1 MKRLA
6 LIGFLMISIGLWG
19 QTTSLATGNWSD
31 PSIWSTGVVPPA
43 TATVNVNHTV
53 SIDQNILVT
62 TGTFNFGVSDAGG
75 ECDGT
80 PTADE
85 SITDIAG
92 GTAHTLTALTSGGT
106 LNFKDGITTFEGGAA
121 FDNCT
126 INIDC
131 GATLVLGIYGGTTNI
146 LDTNNGT
153 TFNVNGT
160 LIINGNFIN
169 NNNGSGLLSIG
180 DGGLVQVN
188 GNYDASFQGA
198 VDIAGNGDLFT
209 TGYIKT
215 QGSSD
220 VFGSTNDCNTGPCS
234 GRNLCGYTLN
244 ISPNQVIC
252 NSTSVQ
258 YLASPTP
265 PAPLTITT
273 SATGPFTYT
282 WQRNASAAGFGNN
295 VSGKSATGSLADLP
309 RTNSTYTIA
318 PTRYDAGE
326 TYYYRVYMYDDA
338 TACGAFSPAVNFVS
352 VADGGWLGTTNDWH
366 TNSNWCD
373 NSFPTTTSPN
383 PVIIDAFPTGSGKFQ
398 PIISTADANARALTI
413 GSGAS
418 VTINGSRTLNMY
430 GNMILNGDLLSSSS
444 ATVALVAT
452 NRTQTISGS
461 AFTTFNNLTI
471 NNTFGTLPNIIFST
485 NNRAVYGALTLTNGF
500 VNLGGYTLTVG
511 SSASSTGSLTRA
523 AGWFYGGFLQRYF
536 GTGATSLANG
546 LFPLGLSTTD
556 YRPFSVSHTGLTT
569 QGGYVRVSH
578 SGAQYGS
585 VNTSFNDAAIP
596 VLRRSTSSWT
606 SVTNG
611 ISTTGSPI
619 SIEAGGTSLSFNATN
634 AHFRLVL
641 VGGVVGTNGGATGVV
656 TPGLVDPRILR
667 TGLTPAQLS
676 NTFYVGTTNLAT
688 PLPITLSN
696 FNAALTK
703 EGVELSWTTLTEEN
717 ADFFQIEKSTNGYD
731 FNNIG
736 QVKANGSSV
745 TKIDYAFLDKNT
757 NFNKAYYRLR
767 NVDIGGVFT
776 YSNIVSV
783 ERQGFNN
790 TGVLVYPN
798 PVVSN
803 RLVNIVVGD
812 GSPVSGIVSLCDL
825 SGKTM
830 SYEQR
835 ANVQGEYKI
844 SEDIKVGFYL
854 LKVQT
859 KNNRQSVKVVIKD

>member
-6 LIGFLMISIGLWG
+6 LIGFSIVSIGLWG
-19 QTTSLATGNWSD
+19 QTTSLSTGNWSD

-62 TGTFNFGVSDAGG
+62 TGTFNFGISDAGG

-80 PTADE
+80 ATADE

-106 LNFKDGITTFEGGAA
+106 LNFLDGVTTFEGGAA

-126 INIDC
+126 INVAC
-131 GATLVLGIYGGTTNI
+131 GATLILGIFGGTTNI
-146 LDTNNGT
+146 LDINNGT
-153 TFNVNGT
+153 TINVNGT
-160 LIINGNFIN
+160 LIVNGNFIN

-180 DGGLVQVN
+180 TGGLVQVN

-220 VFGSTNDCNTGPCS
+220 VFGSTNDCNVGPCS

-258 YLASPTP
+258 YIASPTP
-265 PAPLTITT
+265 PSDLTITT

-309 RTNSTYTIA
+309 RTSSTYTIA
-318 PTRYDAGE
+318 PVRYDAGE
-326 TYYYRVYMYDDA
+326 SYYYRVYMYDDA
-338 TACGAFSPAVNFVS
+338 TACGAFSPSVAFVS
-352 VADGGWLGTTNDWH
+352 VVDGGWLGTTSNWH
-366 TNSNWCD
+366 TASNWCD
-373 NSFPTTTSPN
+373 NSFPTSTSPN
-383 PVIIDAFPTGSGKFQ
+383 PVNIDAFPTGSGKFQ
-398 PIISTADANARALTI
+398 PIISTGNADARALTI
-413 GSGAS
+413 NIGAS
-418 VTINGSRTLNMY
+418 VTISGANTLNMY
-430 GNMILNGDLLSSSS
+430 GNMILNGDLFSGAS

-461 AFTTFNNLTI
+461 AFTTFNNLTF
-471 NNTFGTLPNIIFST
+471 NNTENTLPNIIFAT
-485 NNRAVYGALTLTNGF
+485 NNRAVAGALTLTNGF
-500 VNLGGYTLTVG
+500 VNLAGYTLTVG
-511 SSASSTGSLTRA
+511 TSAASTGSLSRSN
-523 AGWFYGGFLQRYF
+523 GWLYGGFLQRYF
-536 GTGATSLANG
+536 GTEATSLANG
-546 LFPLGLSTTD
+546 LFPFGHITTD
-556 YRPFSVSHTGLTT
+556 YRPFSFSATGLSA
-569 QGGYVRVSH
+569 GGFVRVSH
-578 SGAQYGS
+578 SGAVYGYS
-585 VNTSFNDAAIP
+585 NVSFNDDVP

-611 ISTTGSPI
+611 ITTSGSPI

-634 AHFRLVL
+634 AHFRLVRS
-641 VGGVVGTNGGATGVV
+641 GDVVGTNGGSTGVV
-656 TPGLVDPRILR
+656 TSGLVNPRILR
-667 TGLTPAQLS
+667 TGLTATNMTS
-676 NTFYVGTTNLAT
+676 TFYVGTTNLAT
-688 PLPITLSN
+688 PLPITLSD
-696 FNAALTK
+696 FNASLTK
-703 EGVELSWTTLTEEN
+703 EGVNVSWATLTEEN

-731 FNNIG
+731 FGAIG
-736 QVKANGSSV
+736 TKDAQGSSV
-745 TKIDYAFLDKNT
+745 DRIDYFFLDKNT
-757 NFNKAYYRLR
+757 NFTKAYYRLK
-767 NVDIGGVFT
+767 NVDVGGAFT

-790 TGVLVYPN
+790 SGVLVYPN
-798 PVVSN
+798 PVEN
-803 RLVNIVVGD
+803 RVVNVLVGD
-812 GSPVSGIVSLCDL
+812 GSSVSGIISLCDL
-825 SGKTM
+825 SGKAI
-830 SYEQR
+830 SNEQK
-835 ANVQGEYKI
+835 ANVQGEYQI
-844 SEDIKVGFYL
+844 NDEIKAGFYL

-859 KNNRQSVKVVIKD
+859 KNIRQSVKVVIKN